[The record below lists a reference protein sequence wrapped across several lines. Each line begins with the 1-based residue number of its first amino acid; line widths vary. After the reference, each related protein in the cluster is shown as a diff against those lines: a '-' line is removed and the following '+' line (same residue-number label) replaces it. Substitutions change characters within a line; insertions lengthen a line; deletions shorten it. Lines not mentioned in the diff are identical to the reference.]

1 MKKLIIGLC
10 AVMSLSTALTIKAQS
25 DFKNNAQVT
34 RQTQSTSS
42 NDGILTYHL
51 LQSSLQE
58 SHLKNYQNTN
68 LLESEIKIQAEK
80 IRQLEKIITRL
91 DKPQDTGIATTV
103 LSAATLMVTALGVLI
118 AILSILG
125 YRNIKKEA
133 MKDAR
138 KTARDVVKQ
147 ITLNELPRETK
158 EIITHLLEKK
168 AFDNIILNAVE
179 KVAYRGISIT
189 DDEIDNGI

>member
-10 AVMSLSTALTIKAQS
+10 AAMSLSTALTIKAQS
-25 DFKNNAQVT
+25 DFKNNPQVT

-51 LQSSLQE
+51 LQSSIQE
-58 SHLKNYQNTN
+58 SHLKNQNTN
-68 LLESEIKIQAEK
+68 ILESEIKIQAEK
-80 IRQLEKIITRL
+80 IRQLEKVITRL

-158 EIITHLLEKK
+158 EIITHLLEEK